1 MRLTRRATDADIF
14 YSSRIIMKTQQYA
27 GFTRT
32 MLSIAVP
39 LTLQNLLFSSFT
51 LIDTVM
57 VGKLGDLPLAA
68 VGMAGKWSWFLN
80 IVLFGCT
87 SGAAVFIAQY
97 FGAGDHRG
105 IHRTYGLM
113 SILSLASGFLF
124 MACGL
129 LIPEKVIGMFT
140 RDPQAIASAAG
151 YLRIIALS
159 YPFQALA
166 KSASTLLQSTQ
177 RVVIPF
183 VGAACSVVTN
193 VVLNALLI
201 FGLCGFPALGVEG
214 AAIASAI
221 AAVVNALV
229 IYTLGLARG
238 SMLRAPLSALLDI
251 SRGFA
256 REYVRVGAPAMFNE
270 TIWALSILIYS
281 AIFGHMSTEAYASIT
296 VVKSIEDLTCI
307 AVHGMCSA
315 CAVMVG
321 SYVGQGRYDRAK
333 ACARYH
339 IALTTAMS
347 VVIGGSLLVL
357 KGPIMSLFGVS
368 EAVRADSMAVIMI
381 YGVEMALRNI
391 PLMLVVGTFRAG
403 GDTKYGLIVDT
414 ISAYLIGIPLTALCG
429 LVLHMS
435 VPVTYAVMYTVED
448 VLKTIVYG
456 RHFFSDKWIRP
467 VV

>member
-1 MRLTRRATDADIF
+1 
-14 YSSRIIMKTQQYA
+14 
-27 GFTRT
+27 
-32 MLSIAVP
+32 MLSIAIP

-57 VGKLGDLPLAA
+57 VGRLGDLPLAA

-97 FGAGDHRG
+97 FGAGDERG

-113 SILSLASGFLF
+113 SILSLASGIVF
-124 MACGL
+124 MLCGL
-129 LIPEKVIGMFT
+129 LIPEVVIGMFT
-140 RDPQAIASAAG
+140 KDPQAIQAASV

-159 YPFQALA
+159 YPFQGLA

-183 VGAACSVVTN
+183 IGAACSVVTN

-201 FGLCGFPALGVEG
+201 FGLCGFPAMGVAG
-214 AAIASAI
+214 AALASAI
-221 AAVVNALV
+221 AVVVNTLV
-229 IYTLGLARG
+229 IYVLGFARKT
-238 SMLRAPLSALLDI
+238 MLRAPLGKMLDI
-251 SRGFA
+251 SRGFVK
-256 REYVRVGAPAMFNE
+256 EYVRVGAPAMFNE

-321 SYVGQGRYDRAK
+321 SFVGQGKYDHAK

-339 IALTTAMS
+339 IKLVTAMS
-347 VVIGGSLLVL
+347 VVIGGSLLFL

-368 EAVRADSMAVIMI
+368 DIVRADSMAVIMI
-381 YGVEMALRNI
+381 YGAEMALRNI
-391 PLMLVVGTFRAG
+391 PLMLVVGTFRPG

-414 ISAYLIGIPLTALCG
+414 LSAYLIGIPLTALVG

-435 VPVTYAVMYTVED
+435 VPATYAVMYFVED
-448 VLKTIVYG
+448 ALKTVVYG
-456 RHFFSDKWIRP
+456 KHFFSEKWIKP

>member
-1 MRLTRRATDADIF
+1 
-14 YSSRIIMKTQQYA
+14 
-27 GFTRT
+27 
-32 MLSIAVP
+32 MLSIAIP

-51 LIDTVM
+51 LVDTVM
-57 VGKLGDLPLAA
+57 VGRLGDLPLAA

-97 FGAGDHRG
+97 FGAGDERG

-113 SILSLASGFLF
+113 SILSLASGFIF

-129 LIPEKVIGMFT
+129 LIPEMVVGMFT
-140 RDPQAIASAAG
+140 RDPEAIEAASV

-183 VGAACSVVTN
+183 IGAACSVVTN
-193 VVLNALLI
+193 VMLNALLI
-201 FGLCGFPALGVEG
+201 FGLCGFPAMGVAG
-214 AAIASAI
+214 AALASAI
-221 AAVVNALV
+221 AALVNALV
-229 IYTLGLARG
+229 IYVLGFAQG
-238 SMLRAPLSALLDI
+238 TMLRAPLSALLDI
-251 SRGFA
+251 SRGFV

-281 AIFGHMSTEAYASIT
+281 AIFGHMSTQAYAAIT

-315 CAVMVG
+315 CAVMIG
-321 SYVGQGRYDRAK
+321 SYVGQGRFDHAK

-347 VVIGGSLLVL
+347 VVIGASLFFL

-368 EAVRADSMAVIMI
+368 DAVRADSMAVMMV
-381 YGVEMALRNI
+381 YGAEMALRNI
-391 PLMLVVGTFRAG
+391 PLMLVVGVFRAG

-414 ISAYLIGIPLTALCG
+414 ISAYLIGIPLTALAG

-435 VPVTYAVMYTVED
+435 VPATYAVMYFVED
-448 VLKTIVYG
+448 IFKVFIYG
-456 RHFFSDKWIRP
+456 RHFLSDRWIRP
-467 VV
+467 VVQSK

>member
-1 MRLTRRATDADIF
+1 
-14 YSSRIIMKTQQYA
+14 
-27 GFTRT
+27 
-32 MLSIAVP
+32 MLSIAIP

-51 LIDTVM
+51 LVDTVM
-57 VGKLGDLPLAA
+57 VGRLGDLPLAA

-97 FGAGDHRG
+97 FGAGDERG

-113 SILSLASGFLF
+113 SILSLASGFIF

-129 LIPEKVIGMFT
+129 LIPEMVVGMFT
-140 RDPQAIASAAG
+140 RDPEAIEAASV

-183 VGAACSVVTN
+183 IGAACSVVTN

-201 FGLCGFPALGVEG
+201 FGLCGFPAMGVAG
-214 AAIASAI
+214 AALASAI
-221 AAVVNALV
+221 AALVNALV
-229 IYTLGLARG
+229 IYVLGFAQG
-238 SMLRAPLSALLDI
+238 TMLRAPLSALLDI
-251 SRGFA
+251 SRGFV

-281 AIFGHMSTEAYASIT
+281 AIFGHMSTQAYAAIT

-315 CAVMVG
+315 CAVMIG
-321 SYVGQGRYDRAK
+321 SYVGQGRFDHAK

-347 VVIGGSLLVL
+347 VVIGASLFFL

-368 EAVRADSMAVIMI
+368 DAVRADSMAVMMV
-381 YGVEMALRNI
+381 YGAEMALRNI
-391 PLMLVVGTFRAG
+391 PLMLVVGVFRAG

-414 ISAYLIGIPLTALCG
+414 ISAYLIGIPLTALAG

-435 VPVTYAVMYTVED
+435 VPATYAVMYFVED
-448 VLKTIVYG
+448 IFKVFIYG
-456 RHFFSDKWIRP
+456 RHFLSDRWIRP
-467 VV
+467 VVQSK

>member
-1 MRLTRRATDADIF
+1 MKKQS
-14 YSSRIIMKTQQYA
+14 YS
-27 GFTRT
+27 FTRT
-32 MLSIAVP
+32 MLSIAIP

-57 VGKLGDLPLAA
+57 VGRLGDLPLAA

-97 FGAGDHRG
+97 FGAGDKKG

-113 SILSLASGFLF
+113 TMLALAASVLF
-124 MACGL
+124 MLCAL
-129 LIPEKVIGMFT
+129 LIPETVVRMFT
-140 RDPQAIASAAG
+140 SDPEAIAAASV
-151 YLRIIALS
+151 YLRLIALS

-183 VGAACSVVTN
+183 VGAACSVLTN

-201 FGLCGFPALGVEG
+201 FGLCGFPAMGVAG
-214 AAIASAI
+214 AAIASAV
-221 AAVVNALV
+221 AAVVNMAV
-229 IYTLGLARG
+229 IYGLGFARG
-238 SMLRAPLSALLDI
+238 TMLRAPLSAMLDI
-251 SRGFA
+251 SRGFV

-270 TIWALSILIYS
+270 TIWAMSILIYS
-281 AIFGHMSTEAYASIT
+281 SIFGHMSTEAYAAIT
-296 VVKSIEDLTCI
+296 VAKSIEDLTCV
-307 AVHGMCSA
+307 AVFGMCSA
-315 CAVMVG
+315 CAVMIG
-321 SYVGQGRYDRAK
+321 SYVGQGRYEDAK

-339 IALTTAMS
+339 IAVVTVMS
-347 VVIGGSLLVL
+347 AVIGASLFAL

-368 EAVRADSMAVIMI
+368 ETVRADSMAVIMV
-381 YGVEMALRNI
+381 YGAEMALRNI

-403 GDTKYGLIVDT
+403 GDTKYGLIVDAF
-414 ISAYLIGIPLTALCG
+414 SAYLIGIPLTAFAG

-435 VPVTYAVMYTVED
+435 VPVTYAIMYAVED
-448 VLKTIVYG
+448 IFKTIVYG
-456 RHFFSDKWIRP
+456 RHFFSGKWIKP

>member
-1 MRLTRRATDADIF
+1 
-14 YSSRIIMKTQQYA
+14 
-27 GFTRT
+27 

-57 VGKLGDLPLAA
+57 VGRLGDLPLAA

-97 FGAGDHRG
+97 FGAGDKRG

-113 SILSLASGFLF
+113 SILSLAASLVF
-124 MACGL
+124 MACAL
-129 LIPEKVIGMFT
+129 LIPERVAGMFT
-140 RDPQAIASAAG
+140 SDPEAIAAAAV
-151 YLRIIALS
+151 YLRCIAVS

-166 KSASTLLQSTQ
+166 KSAATLLQSTQ

-183 VGAACSVVTN
+183 IGAACSVVTN
-193 VVLNALLI
+193 VTFNALLI
-201 FGLCGFPALGVEG
+201 FGLCGFPAMGVAG

-221 AAVVNALV
+221 AVVVNALV
-229 IYTLGLARG
+229 IYVLGLKKDT
-238 SMLRAPLSALLDI
+238 MLRAPLSSMLDI
-251 SRGFA
+251 SRSFV
-256 REYVRVGAPAMFNE
+256 RDYVRVGAPAMFNE
-270 TIWALSILIYS
+270 TVWALSILIYS
-281 AIFGHMSTEAYASIT
+281 SIFGHMSTGAYAAIT
-296 VVKSIEDLTCI
+296 VAKSIEDLTCV

-315 CAVMVG
+315 CAVMIG
-321 SYVGQGRYDRAK
+321 SYIGQGKFDLAK

-339 IALTTAMS
+339 IVLTTAIS
-347 VVIGGSLLVL
+347 LVIGGSLFFL

-368 EAVRADSMAVIMI
+368 ESVRADSMAVIMI
-381 YGVEMALRNI
+381 YGAEMALRNI
-391 PLMLVVGTFRAG
+391 PLMFVVGTFRAG

-414 ISAYLIGIPLTALCG
+414 LSAYLIGIPLTAATG
-429 LVLHMS
+429 LVFHMS
-435 VPVTYAVMYTVED
+435 VPFTYAVMYFVED
-448 VLKTIVYG
+448 IFKVIVYG
-456 RHFFSDKWIRP
+456 RHFLSDKWIQP

>member
-1 MRLTRRATDADIF
+1 MNKKS
-14 YSSRIIMKTQQYA
+14 YN
-27 GFTRT
+27 FTRT

-57 VGKLGDLPLAA
+57 VGRLGDLPLAA

-97 FGAGDHRG
+97 FGAGDKRG

-113 SILSLASGFLF
+113 SILSLAASLVF
-124 MACGL
+124 MACAL
-129 LIPEKVIGMFT
+129 LIPERVAGMFT
-140 RDPQAIASAAG
+140 SDPEAIAAAAV
-151 YLRIIALS
+151 YLRCIAVS

-166 KSASTLLQSTQ
+166 KSSATLLQSTQ

-183 VGAACSVVTN
+183 FGAACSVVTN
-193 VVLNALLI
+193 VTFNTLLI
-201 FGLCGFPALGVEG
+201 FGLCGFPAMGVAG

-221 AAVVNALV
+221 AVVVNALV
-229 IYTLGLARG
+229 IYVLGLKKDT
-238 SMLRAPLSALLDI
+238 MLRAPLSAMLDI
-251 SRGFA
+251 SRGFV
-256 REYVRVGAPAMFNE
+256 RDYVRVGAPAMFNE
-270 TIWALSILIYS
+270 TVWALSILIYS
-281 AIFGHMSTEAYASIT
+281 SIFGHMSTGAYAAIT
-296 VVKSIEDLTCI
+296 VAKSIEDLTCV

-315 CAVMVG
+315 CAVMIG
-321 SYVGQGRYDRAK
+321 SYIGQGKFDLAK

-339 IALTTAMS
+339 IVLTTAIS
-347 VVIGGSLLVL
+347 LVIGGSLFFL

-368 EAVRADSMAVIMI
+368 ESVRADSMAVIMI
-381 YGVEMALRNI
+381 YGAEMALRNI
-391 PLMLVVGTFRAG
+391 PLMFVVGTFRAG

-414 ISAYLIGIPLTALCG
+414 LSAYLIGIPLTAAAG
-429 LVLHMS
+429 LVFHMS
-435 VPVTYAVMYTVED
+435 VPFTYAVMYFVED
-448 VLKTIVYG
+448 IFKVIVYG
-456 RHFFSDKWIRP
+456 RHFLSDKWIQP

>member
-1 MRLTRRATDADIF
+1 
-14 YSSRIIMKTQQYA
+14 
-27 GFTRT
+27 
-32 MLSIAVP
+32 MLSIAIP

-57 VGKLGDLPLAA
+57 VGRLGDLPLAA

-97 FGAGDHRG
+97 FGAGDEKG

-113 SILSLASGFLF
+113 SILSLVSGLVF

-129 LIPEKVIGMFT
+129 LIPEVVVGMFT
-140 RDPQAIASAAG
+140 SDPQAIAAASV

-201 FGLCGFPALGVEG
+201 FGLCGFPAMGVAG
-214 AAIASAI
+214 AALASAI
-221 AAVVNALV
+221 AALVNALV
-229 IYTLGLARG
+229 IYGLGFARG
-238 SMLRAPLSALLDI
+238 TMLRAPLREMLDI

-256 REYVRVGAPAMFNE
+256 KDYVRVGAPAMFNE

-281 AIFGHMSTEAYASIT
+281 SIFGHMSTQAYASIT
-296 VVKSIEDLTCI
+296 VAKSIEDLTCV
-307 AVHGMCSA
+307 AVFGMCSA

-321 SYVGQGRYDRAK
+321 SFVGQGKYEHAK

-339 IALTTAMS
+339 IKLVTLMS
-347 VVIGGSLLVL
+347 VIIGSTLFFL
-357 KGPIMSLFGVS
+357 KEPIMSLFGVS
-368 EAVRADSMAVIMI
+368 ETVRADSMAVIMV
-381 YGVEMALRNI
+381 YGAEMALRNI
-391 PLMLVVGTFRAG
+391 PLMLVVGTFRPG
-403 GDTKYGLIVDT
+403 GDTKYGLIVDA
-414 ISAYLIGIPLTALCG
+414 ISAYLLGIPVTAFVG

-435 VPVTYAVMYTVED
+435 VPVTYAVMYFVED
-448 VLKTIVYG
+448 ALKTVIYG
-456 RHFFSDKWIRP
+456 RHFFSDKWIKP

>member
-1 MRLTRRATDADIF
+1 
-14 YSSRIIMKTQQYA
+14 
-27 GFTRT
+27 
-32 MLSIAVP
+32 MLSIAIP

-97 FGAGDHRG
+97 FGANDRRG

-113 SILSLASGFLF
+113 SILSLVSGLVF
-124 MACGL
+124 MAVAL
-129 LIPEKVIGMFT
+129 LIPEKVVSMFT
-140 RDPQAIASAAG
+140 KDPMAIAEASV
-151 YLRIIALS
+151 YLRVIAFS

-193 VVLNALLI
+193 IVLNALLI
-201 FGLCGFPALGVEG
+201 FGLCGFPAMGVAG

-229 IYTLGLARG
+229 IYGLGFARG
-238 SMLRAPLSALLDI
+238 TMLRAPLHHMLDI
-251 SRGFA
+251 SRGFV
-256 REYVRVGAPAMFNE
+256 RDYVRIGAPAMFNE
-270 TIWALSILIYS
+270 TVWALSILIYS
-281 AIFGHMSTEAYASIT
+281 SIFGHMSTEAYASIT
-296 VVKSIEDLTCI
+296 VAKSIEDLTCV
-307 AVHGMCSA
+307 AVFGMCSA

-321 SYVGQGRYDRAK
+321 SFVGQGKYDQAQ

-339 IALTTAMS
+339 IVLVTAMS
-347 VVIGGSLLVL
+347 VVIGGSLFFL
-357 KGPIMSLFGVS
+357 KEEIMSLFGVS
-368 EAVRADSMAVIMI
+368 DVVRTDSMIVIMI
-381 YGVEMALRNI
+381 YGAEMSLRNI
-391 PLMLVVGTFRAG
+391 PLMLVVGTFRPG
-403 GDTKYGLIVDT
+403 GDTKYGLIVDS
-414 ISAYLIGIPLTALCG
+414 ISAYLIGIPVTAFVG

-435 VPVTYAVMYTVED
+435 VPVTYAVMFGVED
-448 VLKTIVYG
+448 FLKTIVYG
-456 RHFFSDKWIRP
+456 RHFFSDKWIKP

>member
-1 MRLTRRATDADIF
+1 MNKKS
-14 YSSRIIMKTQQYA
+14 YN
-27 GFTRT
+27 FTRT

-57 VGKLGDLPLAA
+57 VGRLGDLPLAA

-97 FGAGDHRG
+97 FGAGDKRG

-113 SILSLASGFLF
+113 SILSLAASLVF
-124 MACGL
+124 MACAL
-129 LIPEKVIGMFT
+129 LIPERVAGMFT
-140 RDPQAIASAAG
+140 SDPEAIAAAAV
-151 YLRIIALS
+151 YLRCIAVS

-166 KSASTLLQSTQ
+166 KSSATLLQSTQ

-183 VGAACSVVTN
+183 FGAACSVVTN
-193 VVLNALLI
+193 VTFNALLI
-201 FGLCGFPALGVEG
+201 FGLCGFPAMGVAG

-221 AAVVNALV
+221 AVVVNALV
-229 IYTLGLARG
+229 IYVLGLKKDT
-238 SMLRAPLSALLDI
+238 MLRAPLSAMLDI
-251 SRGFA
+251 SRGFV
-256 REYVRVGAPAMFNE
+256 RDYVRVGAPAMFNE
-270 TIWALSILIYS
+270 TVWALSILIYS
-281 AIFGHMSTEAYASIT
+281 SIFGHMSTGAYAAIT
-296 VVKSIEDLTCI
+296 VAKSIEDLTCV

-315 CAVMVG
+315 CAVMIG
-321 SYVGQGRYDRAK
+321 SYIGQGKFDLAK

-339 IALTTAMS
+339 IVLTTAIS
-347 VVIGGSLLVL
+347 LVIGGSLFFL

-368 EAVRADSMAVIMI
+368 ESVRADSMAVIMI
-381 YGVEMALRNI
+381 YGAEMALRNI
-391 PLMLVVGTFRAG
+391 PLMFVVGTFRAG

-414 ISAYLIGIPLTALCG
+414 LSAYLIGIPLTAAAG
-429 LVLHMS
+429 LVFHMS
-435 VPVTYAVMYTVED
+435 VPFTYAVMYFVED
-448 VLKTIVYG
+448 IFKVIVYG
-456 RHFFSDKWIRP
+456 RHFLSDKWIQP

>member
-1 MRLTRRATDADIF
+1 MKNKN
-14 YSSRIIMKTQQYA
+14 YS
-27 GFTRT
+27 FTRT
-32 MLSIAVP
+32 MLSIAIP
-39 LTLQNLLFSSFT
+39 LTLQNLLFSSFM

-57 VGKLGDLPLAA
+57 VGSLGDLPLAA

-97 FGAGDHRG
+97 FGAGDHKG

-113 SILSLASGFLF
+113 SILSLASALVF
-124 MACGL
+124 MACAL
-129 LIPEKVIGMFT
+129 LIPETVVGMFT
-140 RDPQAIASAAG
+140 KDPQAIEAATV

-159 YPFQALA
+159 YPFQAMG

-193 VVLNALLI
+193 IVLNALLI
-201 FGLCGFPALGVEG
+201 FGLCGFPAMGVAG
-214 AAIASAI
+214 AALASAI
-221 AAVVNALV
+221 AAVVNAVV
-229 IYTLGLARG
+229 IYGLALSRG
-238 SMLRAPLSALLDI
+238 TMLRAPLREMLDI
-251 SRGFA
+251 SRSFV
-256 REYVRVGAPAMFNE
+256 RDYVRVGAPAMFNE

-296 VVKSIEDLTCI
+296 VVKSIEDLTCVAI
-307 AVHGMCSA
+307 HGMCSA
-315 CAVMVG
+315 CAVMIG
-321 SYVGQGRYDRAK
+321 SYVGQGKYDHAK

-339 IALTTAMS
+339 IAVTTALS
-347 VVIGGSLLVL
+347 VVIGGSLFFL

-368 EAVRADSMAVIMI
+368 DVVRADSMAVMMI
-381 YGVEMALRNI
+381 YGAEMAIRNI

-403 GDTKYGLIVDT
+403 GDTKYGLIVDL
-414 ISAYLIGIPLTALCG
+414 ISAYLIGIPVTAVAG
-429 LVLHMS
+429 LVLHAS
-435 VPVTYAVMYTVED
+435 VPVTYAIMYCVED
-448 VLKTIVYG
+448 ILKVIVYG
-456 RHFFSDKWIRP
+456 RHFLSDRWIKP

>member
-1 MRLTRRATDADIF
+1 MNKKS
-14 YSSRIIMKTQQYA
+14 YN
-27 GFTRT
+27 FTRT

-57 VGKLGDLPLAA
+57 VGRLGDLPLAA

-97 FGAGDHRG
+97 FGAGDKRG

-113 SILSLASGFLF
+113 SILSLAASLVF
-124 MACGL
+124 MACAL
-129 LIPEKVIGMFT
+129 LIPERVAGMFT
-140 RDPQAIASAAG
+140 SDPEAIAAAAV
-151 YLRIIALS
+151 YLRCIAVS

-166 KSASTLLQSTQ
+166 KSAATLLQSTQ

-183 VGAACSVVTN
+183 IGAACSVVTN
-193 VVLNALLI
+193 VTFNALLI
-201 FGLCGFPALGVEG
+201 FGLCGFPAMGVAG

-221 AAVVNALV
+221 AVVVNALV
-229 IYTLGLARG
+229 IYVLGLKKDT
-238 SMLRAPLSALLDI
+238 MLRAPLSAMLDI
-251 SRGFA
+251 SRGFV
-256 REYVRVGAPAMFNE
+256 RDYVRVGAPAMFNE
-270 TIWALSILIYS
+270 TVWALSILIYS
-281 AIFGHMSTEAYASIT
+281 SIFGHMSTGAYAAIT
-296 VVKSIEDLTCI
+296 VAKSIEDLTCV

-315 CAVMVG
+315 CAVMIG
-321 SYVGQGRYDRAK
+321 SYIGQGKFDLAK

-339 IALTTAMS
+339 IVLTTAIS
-347 VVIGGSLLVL
+347 LVIGGSLFFL

-368 EAVRADSMAVIMI
+368 ASVRADSMAVIMI
-381 YGVEMALRNI
+381 YGAEMALRNI
-391 PLMLVVGTFRAG
+391 PLMFVVGTFRAG

-414 ISAYLIGIPLTALCG
+414 LSAYLIGIPLTAAAG
-429 LVLHMS
+429 LVFHMS
-435 VPVTYAVMYTVED
+435 VPFTYAVMYFVED
-448 VLKTIVYG
+448 IFKVIVYG
-456 RHFFSDKWIRP
+456 RHFLSDKWIQP

>member
-1 MRLTRRATDADIF
+1 
-14 YSSRIIMKTQQYA
+14 
-27 GFTRT
+27 
-32 MLSIAVP
+32 MLSIAIP

-97 FGAGDHRG
+97 FGANDHRG

-113 SILSLASGFLF
+113 SILSLASGLVF

-129 LIPEKVIGMFT
+129 LIPETIIGMFT
-140 RDPQAIASAAG
+140 SDPAAIAAAAV

-201 FGLCGFPALGVEG
+201 FGLCGFPAMGVAG
-214 AAIASAI
+214 AALASAI
-221 AAVVNALV
+221 AALVNALV
-229 IYTLGLARG
+229 IYGLGFARG
-238 SMLRAPLSALLDI
+238 TMLRAPLREMLDI
-251 SRGFA
+251 SRSFA
-256 REYVRVGAPAMFNE
+256 KDYVRVGAPAMFNE

-281 AIFGHMSTEAYASIT
+281 SIFGHMSTQAYASIT
-296 VVKSIEDLTCI
+296 VAKSIEDLTCV
-307 AVHGMCSA
+307 AVFGMCSA

-321 SYVGQGRYDRAK
+321 SFVGQGKYDHAK

-339 IALTTAMS
+339 IKLVTVMS
-347 VVIGGSLLVL
+347 VIIGGALFFL
-357 KGPIMSLFGVS
+357 KEPIMSLFGVS
-368 EAVRADSMAVIMI
+368 ETVRADSMAVIMV
-381 YGVEMALRNI
+381 YGAEMALRNI
-391 PLMLVVGTFRAG
+391 PLMLVVGTFRPG
-403 GDTKYGLIVDT
+403 GDTKYGLIVDA
-414 ISAYLIGIPLTALCG
+414 ISAYLLGIPVTAFVG

-435 VPVTYAVMYTVED
+435 VPVTYAVMYFVED
-448 VLKTIVYG
+448 ALKTVIYG
-456 RHFFSDKWIRP
+456 RHFFSDRWIKP